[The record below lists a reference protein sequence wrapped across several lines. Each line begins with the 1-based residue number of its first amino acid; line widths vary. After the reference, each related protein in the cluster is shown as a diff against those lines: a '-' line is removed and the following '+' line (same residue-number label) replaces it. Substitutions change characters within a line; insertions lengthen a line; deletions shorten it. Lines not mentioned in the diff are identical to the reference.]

1 MPYAGQHLSGV
12 IREKSH
18 YIYREGL
25 AEMLDCNPDHFWTP
39 AQFIEVCMGIEQLAF
54 HWPNTG
60 FSEEDFTLD
69 FIYDLHMLLAIDGPN
84 EFANMLVFH
93 DLELYINF
101 CDKWEEYNETKYW
114 LTKESSMLL

>member
-1 MPYAGQHLSGV
+1 MA
-12 IREKSH
+12 
-18 YIYREGL
+18 
-25 AEMLDCNPDHFWTP
+25 
-39 AQFIEVCMGIEQLAF
+39 IEQLAF

-69 FIYDLHMLLAIDGPN
+69 FIYDLHMLVAIDGPN

-114 LTKESSMLL
+114 ETKESTIYQYA